1 MPYKIGVIGDK
12 DSVLPF
18 KLFGFDVRFTYTRT
32 ATIALL
38 KEMTERN
45 YGVIYLTEQLA
56 EKIPQVLASYQE
68 KMTPAVILIPSHRG
82 SLGIGQ
88 AQIHDNVEKA
98 VGQNILQP
106 RE

>member
-18 KLFGFDVRFTYTRT
+18 KLFGFDVRFAYSRT
-32 ATIALL
+32 VTEALL
-38 KEMTERN
+38 KEMTEKN
-45 YGVIYLTEQLA
+45 YGVIYLTEQIA
-56 EKIPQVLASYQE
+56 QKIPETLASYQA

-82 SLGIGQ
+82 SIGLGK
-88 AQIHDNVEKA
+88 AQIDANVEKA